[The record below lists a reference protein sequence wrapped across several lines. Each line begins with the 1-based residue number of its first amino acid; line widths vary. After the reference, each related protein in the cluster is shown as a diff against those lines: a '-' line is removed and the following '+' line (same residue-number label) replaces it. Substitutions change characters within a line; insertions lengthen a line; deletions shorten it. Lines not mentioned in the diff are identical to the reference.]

1 MADYAETLLQAVEI
15 LINKKIEEVKFDE
28 TINATVVDDSKAD
41 NGEYIVETE
50 GAKFTAYSTEV
61 KYKVNDSV
69 LVTIPQGNYENQK
82 IIVGKRVNNLDT
94 PLVYQS
100 PLEKIVNLTT
110 NLIEGAPSHIEN
122 NEIVQEPELALWA
135 NDNSATRFLW
145 DVDDRE
151 FQPTGKTPWWSWSI
165 PTATSNNNE
174 EADIWNSKIYGYQ
187 NYTRIGLQAQFST
200 WLGQYLTTKG
210 NYGLALVVTFAFE
223 NQNFKKTLILDSDEF
238 FGDVYDYE
246 TYFTQTKVFDLSEYA
261 DLNITITGLDLYVYQ
276 RSNFYDIYNS
286 PIPSPSDNDLGMT
299 SLVPNIFVKD
309 PMICLGI
316 DTDEFGGDY
325 ASLEVKGSSIY
336 RKKLANLETVTAR
349 DAANERQVRI
359 HWIHKDDT
367 SGLIQLVEDD
377 NMPTDYEIRW
387 YRYRLGN
394 ASPDEFAGAHWERL
408 THNWKTTP
416 ETDGSYSLDSS
427 EDAFTNHLEIVY
439 KPDVN
444 SQTSMIKAIVVRII
458 DGVES
463 LCCSTKVFTFTNET
477 EVRNNATIVDTNTLT
492 IRYEDGSGGNYFIY
506 NRAGEISDAEDFH
519 VHQLTAIFD
528 PDTEKNLLNRSPLS
542 LSENGTDTTTWRL
555 RNARHSMITIGTL
568 DNDTKFVP
576 ASIENMDA
584 VIRDE
589 VDIYYTINK
598 HLSINKN
605 YNTISLEAHKDGQDF
620 STSTTMFFGS
630 GGTSGSDYKLS
641 LTWGPDDKALNLNAA
656 NPQLIG
662 EVTLRDMH
670 NELIPIPTSATLE
683 LEWASL
689 AGNNISTSPAT
700 ESQELYYPIQQQ
712 NILEKVDNGN
722 NIAPLPDYLL
732 TLQNQQ
738 SKYEYNL
745 ENEEFQTIS
754 SGTPPIIYQK
764 ASGQTKLDFVPIET
778 LISENVSGIIA
789 LNDENERVYY
799 YDTVKRL
806 FVKHKDIFIIDPWD
820 EYNEAEIYYEPVVTK
835 EKIYGNVPLQCDK
848 FYNSGVYTVKI
859 TSDHASS
866 NTSMDGLYILRLTL
880 KNFGD
885 YDLVEQSP
893 IPLKWDTETRHINT
907 VEGTSSVRYATTGE
921 IDFAKLPY
929 RISALEQENGEWVE
943 YTDDATDENFKL
955 DGYWKLLYQ
964 LDSGT
969 SANMI
974 SSFLPS
980 LHEQRYQQASEFV
993 SGQTYYIKN
1002 NGQYQVA
1009 NPQPTSDNFSN
1020 ETPYYILQKVES
1032 YLTTAEFTNSPTLQ
1046 PPGVYFK
1053 NAPLYGVQFCVTED
1067 DDAVILWTQ
1076 PILVYQ
1082 DNYPSTTLN
1091 KWNGKTIETDE
1102 GQGTIVANGFAAG
1115 KKESDNTF
1123 TGVVLGDWS
1132 RSDTDAFVTKQTGVY
1147 GFNHGAMSYALK
1159 DDGTAFF
1166 GKDGSGRIYFNGNS
1180 AQIYSSGWIAKSSD
1194 KKGMLIDVDDG
1205 YIKMIGSDKT
1215 EVILSSNTSPF
1226 FQISVPHTVTVN
1238 DEPSTTQKPLINIGN
1253 SNYVLQSKD
1262 FVEQRDRD
1270 PNDENDT
1277 GTPGAGVRFDLGT
1290 GQLTGYNLKI
1300 HAKRTATETYNPS
1313 YSQSYYTSWNAG
1325 TMSGDTWTEGNWS
1338 SGARSND
1345 NSATGAEVQLDSSA
1359 RNFPFKIGSN
1369 FKVSWNGYLDAAEAS
1384 FKGLSA
1390 ADANINSLN
1399 TSNFTAYSGTIGG
1412 WTIQGDTIRTT
1423 GITLDSAAG
1432 GSINA
1437 GNKLTVGYINTGA
1450 GVIGDL
1456 TGTPAH
1462 IGMKYGAINSSDVG
1476 YVACYASSVDLG
1488 PTVSIRGTLD
1498 LSAVSQITGGANGGA
1513 LVTYLEQFFKK
1524 KD

>member
-223 NQNFKKTLILDSDEF
+223 NQSFKKTLILDSNEF

-286 PIPSPSDNDLGMT
+286 PIPSPSDNDLGIT

-316 DTDEFGGDY
+316 DTAEFGGDY

-336 RKKLANLETVTAR
+336 RKKLANLEAVTAR

-408 THNWKTTP
+408 THNWNTTP
-416 ETDGSYSLDSS
+416 EADGSYNLDSS

-444 SQTSMIKAIVVRII
+444 SQTSAIKAIVVRIV

-463 LCCSTKVFTFTNET
+463 LCCSTKIFTFTNET
-477 EVRNNATIVDTNTLT
+477 EVRNNATILDTNTLT

-528 PDTEKNLLNRSPLS
+528 PDITKNLRKRSPLN
-542 LSENGTDTTTWRL
+542 LSENDTDTVTWRL
-555 RNARHSMITIGTL
+555 RNAQHSMIKIGTL
-568 DNDTKFVP
+568 NDEEEFIPVSFT
-576 ASIENMDA
+576 NGGDA
-584 VIRDE
+584 VINGE
-589 VDIYYTINK
+589 VDIYYTIDK

-641 LTWGPDDKALNLNAA
+641 LTWGPDDKALNLNAER
-656 NPQLIG
+656 LRRLTG

-670 NELIPIPTSATLE
+670 NELIPIPASATLE
-683 LEWASL
+683 LEWISL
-689 AGNNISTSPAT
+689 AGNNVSASSAT
-700 ESQELYYPIQQQ
+700 ESRELYYPIFQADK
-712 NILEKVDNGN
+712 LEKVSNGN
-722 NIAPLPDYLL
+722 LPNYLL
-732 TLQNQQ
+732 NPQ
-738 SKYEYNL
+738 
-745 ENEEFQTIS
+745 ENEPTYQYDLTHEAFQPIS
-754 SGTPPIIYQK
+754 SGTPSIMYQK
-764 ASGQTKLDFVPIET
+764 ASGQTKLDFVPIKT
-778 LISENVSGIIA
+778 LLASGDNASGTIGTIT
-789 LNDENERVYY
+789 LNGKNERVYY

-820 EYNEAEIYYEPVVTK
+820 EYNEAEVYYEPVITK
-835 EKIYGNVPLQCDK
+835 EKVYNNNNFLQ
-848 FYNSGVYTVKI
+848 YNKSYNNGVYNVTI
-859 TSDHASS
+859 TPNQASDNA
-866 NTSMDGLYILRLTL
+866 SMDGLYILRLTL

-893 IPLKWDTETRHINT
+893 IPLKWDTATRRINT
-907 VEGTSSVRYATTGE
+907 VEGTASVRYATTGE

-929 RISALEQENGEWVE
+929 RISALKQRNGEWAE
-943 YTDDATDENFKL
+943 YTDDATDGNFKL
-955 DGYWKLLYQ
+955 DGYWKLLYH

-969 SANMI
+969 SASSI

-980 LHEQRYQQASEFV
+980 LHEQRRQTFERALSFQSNNTP
-993 SGQTYYIKN
+993 TYYIKTEA
-1002 NGQYQVA
+1002 GIYQ
-1009 NPQPTSDNFSN
+1009 QPELQPDENNFSAG
-1020 ETPYYILQKVES
+1020 TYYILSEKTTDFQS
-1032 YLTTAEFTNSPTLQ
+1032 YSTTEEFTNSPTLQ

-1053 NAPLYGVQFCVTED
+1053 DAPLYGVQFCVIENDTP
-1067 DDAVILWTQ
+1067 VVLWTQ

-1132 RSDTDAFVTKQTGVY
+1132 RSDIDAFVTKQTGVY

-1180 AQIYSSGWIAKSSD
+1180 AQIYSAGWIANKND

-1205 YIKMIGSDKT
+1205 YIKMIGVKNNNNENSIDTT
-1215 EVILSSNTSPF
+1215 EVVLSSNTSPYF
-1226 FQISVPHTVTVN
+1226 KIGLSHTTINN
-1238 DEPSTTQKPLINIGN
+1238 DDTRTTTSNQLIKIGDN
-1253 SNYVLQSKD
+1253 EYFLQSKD
-1262 FVEQRDRD
+1262 FSTESGA
-1270 PNDENDT
+1270 E
-1277 GTPGAGVRFDLGT
+1277 AGVRFDLGT
-1290 GQLTGYNLKI
+1290 GQLKGYSFDIEATRTNEQVSSLPTYTVYSWNTGDHSITPGAGAVGNTYKIEIKSSDSTYPLKI
-1300 HAKRTATETYNPS
+1300 GGSAFRVGWNGVVDATGGNFNNLT
-1313 YSQSYYTSWNAG
+1313 TSSASITNAQISNISASNFYATSGSFTGAINATSGNFSGSVNAG
-1325 TMSGDTWTEGNWS
+1325 S
-1338 SGARSND
+1338 
-1345 NSATGAEVQLDSSA
+1345 
-1359 RNFPFKIGSN
+1359 
-1369 FKVSWNGYLDAAEAS
+1369 YLS
-1384 FKGLSA
+1384 
-1390 ADANINSLN
+1390 
-1399 TSNFTAYSGTIGG
+1399 
-1412 WTIQGDTIRTT
+1412 
-1423 GITLDSAAG
+1423 
-1432 GSINA
+1432 
-1437 GNKLTVGYINTGA
+1437 VGYISTGK
-1450 GVIGDL
+1450 GVIGDF
-1456 TGTPAH
+1456 TSDTDH
-1462 IGMKYGAINSSDVG
+1462 IGMKFGNANSSGTG
-1476 YVACYASSVDLG
+1476 YVSCYASTVDLG
-1488 PTVSIRGTLD
+1488 PAVTIHGSLSLASVTSFAGCQALLD
-1498 LSAVSQITGGANGGA
+1498 
-1513 LVTYLEQFFKK
+1513 YLDGYYKRK
-1524 KD
+1524 